1 MLVSTGPDHAKFGN
15 VLPHTEGMINRL
27 FRKTDRDWAPL
38 HVAAHHGFHRVAER
52 LINTC
57 SQDVNMCGSD
67 FSTPLHIASQKG
79 WFMVV
84 QVLLK
89 HHEDVDTGGQRYS
102 ILLCTLHRCM
112 GTPRLL
118 YCCLSMAQ
126 TRIARQTM
134 AIPRYVSYR
143 RQMETRKLHK
153 CCSTTAQIRMLGPSP
168 VRTHFMRHS
177 GRATVVSQ
185 SSCSSMVQTQMLEV
199 LTAGLTTRCLTKW
212 RSEGR
217 AGAQATGAR
226 RRRKLL

>member
-1 MLVSTGPDHAKFGN
+1 MSSSNLKHVIGKSCEEFSLARYASQYWADRAKFGN
-15 VLPHTEGMINRL
+15 ALPHTEGMINRL

-38 HVAAHHGFHRVAER
+38 HFAAHHGFHRVAER

-57 SQDVNMCGSD
+57 SQGVNMSGSD

-84 QVLLK
+84 QVLHK
-89 HHEDVDTGGQRYS
+89 HHADVDTGGQRYS

-112 GTPRLL
+112 GTPRSLD
-118 YCCLSMAQ
+118 CCLSMAQ

-143 RQMETRKLHK
+143 RQMETWKFHK

-177 GRATVVSQ
+177 GRVQ

-199 LTAGLTTRCLTKW
+199 LTAGLYYMLPH
-212 RSEGR
+212 EMEI
-217 AGAQATGAR
+217 
-226 RRRKLL
+226 